1 MVRRIEVG
9 PLLAALASIVLL
21 VSLFLRW
28 FDTGATAWE
37 VFEIVDLLL
46 AAAAVACLLA
56 AVSALGA
63 PGPAIDPRVLA
74 WSSLVA
80 LVLVVQALLD
90 HPPAARELD
99 PDLGLWLALVAAVLM
114 AVGALLALARVRI
127 SLDVQARRTRVPAVD
142 ARPADEEPPR

>member
-9 PLLAALASIVLL
+9 PLLTAVGSVLLL

-37 VFEIVDLLL
+37 VFEVVDLLL
-46 AAAAVACLLA
+46 AAATVAALLA
-56 AVSALGA
+56 AAGAMGLPVPAL
-63 PGPAIDPRVLA
+63 DPRVLA
-74 WSSLVA
+74 WAAGVA

-99 PDLGLWLALVAAVLM
+99 PEVGLWLALISAVLM
-114 AVGALLALARVRI
+114 TVGALLSFARIRI
-127 SLDVQARRTRVPAVD
+127 SLDVQARRTRVPAV
-142 ARPADEEPPR
+142 PAPPAGDEPAP